1 MAKKIIVICTSPR
14 KGGNSETL
22 ADAFIR
28 GAKEA
33 GNEMEKVCLYD
44 KTISFCKGCLACQQ
58 TKKCVIPDD
67 MGAII
72 EKMLQADVVVFAT
85 PIYFYEM
92 SGQMKTLLDRTNPLY
107 PSEYTFRDIY
117 LLATSQDDAECAI
130 DGAVKGLE
138 GWIACFDKAKLSGVV
153 RGTGADKLGDIE
165 KMPEILEEAYQL
177 GLKA

>member
-1 MAKKIIVICTSPR
+1 MAKKIIVISTSPR

-22 ADAFIR
+22 ADVFIS
-28 GAKEA
+28 GAKKA
-33 GNEMEKVCLYD
+33 GNETEKVCLYD
-44 KTISFCKGCLACQQ
+44 KTINFCRGCLVCQETQ
-58 TKKCVIPDD
+58 KCVIRDD
-67 MGAII
+67 MAAII

-107 PSEYTFRDIY
+107 PSEYTFRNVY
-117 LLATSQDDAECAI
+117 LLATSQDDAEYAI